1 MRSYNHSVAETE
13 VNLGGIVGAGAA
25 RARATSREF
34 DPDGFLEA
42 AHRSSKFGR
51 RVLLSGLN

>member
-1 MRSYNHSVAETE
+1 VAETE
-13 VNLGGIVGAGAA
+13 VNLGGIVGAVAA

-42 AHRSSKFGR
+42 VYRSSKLAR
-51 RVLLSGLN
+51 RVLLSELN